1 MKSDFEKLLNNCQ
14 SRINDQNVDGGVKV
28 IEISNGSVV
37 KPDRSKIN
45 TTKSD
50 IRPGIQGII
59 QQKMKKE
66 GFSSTYNGS
75 ENDETSQDSKILF
88 SLRDFQEKKTK
99 ETESPKVEETVD
111 DDEDDT
117 DELNED
123 DESVQ
128 DESFNGSDDID
139 DMDVDENLDDE
150 DDSDIEELPTEVDI
164 EQIKKKK
171 PEDDLES
178 EISKLESLQRKIND
192 NLQKTSTSKP
202 SETVTL
208 RMRGRP
214 SSPITT
220 HQSTAN
226 TTLTPTPT
234 AANTEKET
242 ITVDEDPISE
252 VSVGKQ
258 KAKEEDPILVEPSTD
273 KKDETKKESMEPA
286 QPQPETN
293 STSKPVDKPKAATL
307 PEGMFKN
314 ISISIVGGGKNGS
327 KNVNIQNLMGSRTSS
342 TSTSS
347 TSSHSSRTAPASSGS
362 TSSSSSFTAG
372 PNISLKRQGSP
383 SKSQPF
389 DTKRFKSSSI
399 VITSSRKDSPTIT
412 LDELINKTDDEE
424 EEAPKENHAYD
435 YNNCTHGDPLSYMC
449 VDCTYLRWK
458 TGYDYVK
465 TRKEKPKKTV
475 VENIQEAEE
484 AVVEDVSNKSDND
497 SKRNSDN
504 VSTEVPKDTS
514 NKAADILKNVNWQQ
528 VFSFAGIG
536 VGQEEIR
543 TA

>member
-1 MKSDFEKLLNNCQ
+1 M
-14 SRINDQNVDGGVKV
+14 G
-28 IEISNGSVV
+28 
-37 KPDRSKIN
+37 
-45 TTKSD
+45 
-50 IRPGIQGII
+50 
-59 QQKMKKE
+59 
-66 GFSSTYNGS
+66 
-75 ENDETSQDSKILF
+75 
-88 SLRDFQEKKTK
+88 
-99 ETESPKVEETVD
+99 
-111 DDEDDT
+111 
-117 DELNED
+117 
-123 DESVQ
+123 
-128 DESFNGSDDID
+128 
-139 DMDVDENLDDE
+139 
-150 DDSDIEELPTEVDI
+150 
-164 EQIKKKK
+164 
-171 PEDDLES
+171 
-178 EISKLESLQRKIND
+178 
-192 NLQKTSTSKP
+192 
-202 SETVTL
+202 
-208 RMRGRP
+208 
-214 SSPITT
+214 
-220 HQSTAN
+220 A
-226 TTLTPTPT
+226 
-234 AANTEKET
+234 
-242 ITVDEDPISE
+242 
-252 VSVGKQ
+252 
-258 KAKEEDPILVEPSTD
+258 
-273 KKDETKKESMEPA
+273 KKESMEPA

-347 TSSHSSRTAPASSGS
+347 TSSHSSRTAPASSES

-389 DTKRFKSSSI
+389 DKKRFKSSSI

-475 VENIQEAEE
+475 VE
-484 AVVEDVSNKSDND
+484 DFSNKSDND